1 VLQSLGVIQKNRNT
15 FVLND
20 PTEIVEALVGL
31 KNVRVLAYE
40 RRASDVQ
47 LSIER
52 VVDDVRCPRC
62 RRPARVKE
70 RPIVTYVDLP
80 VYDAPMKLVWKKH
93 RMACVNEDC
102 PRQSWVLTDHRIA
115 AKNCLLTTL
124 TIGIGTIYGGFH
136 RERYSVRPQW
146 SAFTITAQWM

>member
-15 FVLND
+15 FVLDD

-40 RRASDVQ
+40 RRVSDVQ
-47 LSIER
+47 LWIER

-62 RRPARVKE
+62 RHRARVKE

-80 VYDAPMKLVWKKH
+80 VYGAPMKLVWKKH
-93 RMACVNEDC
+93 RMHCVNDDC
-102 PRQSWVLTDHRIA
+102 SRQSWVLTDHRIA
-115 AKNCLLTTL
+115 AKNCLLTTRAAKWA
-124 TIGIGTIYGGFH
+124 TVQVGTGRTVKEVAY
-136 RERYSVRPQW
+136 ELSCD
-146 SAFTITAQWM
+146 

>member
-1 VLQSLGVIQKNRNT
+1 MIQKNRNT

-20 PTEIVEALVGL
+20 PTEILEALVGL

-47 LSIER
+47 LHIER

-62 RRPARVKE
+62 RHPARVKE

-80 VYDAPMKLVWKKH
+80 VYGTPMKLVWKKH
-93 RMACVNEDC
+93 RMRCVNERLSPPELGAQRPPDRGQEL
-102 PRQSWVLTDHRIA
+102 PAHHE
-115 AKNCLLTTL
+115 
-124 TIGIGTIYGGFH
+124 GGQVGDAS
-136 RERYSVRPQW
+136 RSGPAEP
-146 SAFTITAQWM
+146 